1 MDFIFQFPIG
11 LFDCNET
18 KTADVIELLS
28 DLQRKYVPKRNEE
41 IVEPLFFGGEI
52 YFLQNI
58 VSFVSTAQIFHNSYI
73 VLLI

>member
-1 MDFIFQFPIG
+1 MPTKLFSLHIKVLSVIWNIIFQFPIG

-28 DLQRKYVPKRNEE
+28 DLQRKYVPQRNQE

-52 YFLQNI
+52 FFL
-58 VSFVSTAQIFHNSYI
+58 
-73 VLLI
+73 